1 MSYNF
6 PTLRD
11 VTEGRI
17 SACDQYRTILKV
29 SENMYRD
36 MSKLS
41 QASNGQ
47 IMTILE
53 HSSHVN
59 SNLGILRKMC
69 ADEQGRSLN
78 R

>member
-1 MSYNF
+1 MTDF
-6 PTLRD
+6 PTLKSA
-11 VTEGRI
+11 TEGRI

-47 IMTILE
+47 IMTVLE
-53 HSSHVN
+53 HSSHV
-59 SNLGILRKMC
+59 SANLRTLRKMC
-69 ADEQGRSLN
+69 ADEQGRSFGI
-78 R
+78 